1 MSLRQT
7 IQLTN
12 LFASERVEAFR
23 ARYRFVN
30 IFSSLSGFTLF
41 LLYHG
46 EVIQHEHKNFVYAA
60 QALCLILLLGEPAGI
75 YMASRNLRR
84 GFSFTGVDSVAAA
97 LGGGV
102 LLILAL
108 LSPWVLGVMSVQQA
122 SDSLVLGI
130 QGGVVFFSLLRFL
143 RGFHVLSRLANNPL
157 QIFMASFVGLILLGA
172 GLLML
177 PGATVAE
184 GSPPFIDALFMSTSA
199 TCVTGLATMDL
210 GTQFKPFGQVVILA
224 LIQFGG
230 LGIMSFAAFFSVMFG
245 SGGGIRDSA
254 ALGEM
259 MSVNF
264 AGRVGRTGA
273 WIVGSTLIFETLG
286 TVLLYGHWKGPEG
299 YLPADQQLYHS
310 VFHSVSAFCN
320 AGFGLHGDSL
330 VRYAGDWPLVLSV
343 GSLIVL
349 GGIGFPVI
357 VDICTYRFWATP
369 FIRRMPLLRKRVAK
383 QAMPRLNLQTKIA
396 VLTSAFLIA
405 LGTVAFWAMEY
416 DHSLKGMSLS
426 TQAAASLFHSIS
438 PRTAGFNTV
447 DLVQCQPATNFFTI
461 LLMLIGGSPGSTAG
475 GIKTTTFVV
484 LLLAVVAML
493 RARSPEIFKRRIAED
508 VTLKSLVM
516 LVLALAFISTA
527 TFALLLSEADSVL
540 ATSSHGSLDLLF
552 EAVSAFCTV
561 GLSIGTTPKLT
572 PVGKLIIIG
581 CMFVGRIG
589 PLTLVLAIGR
599 RTTQRFA
606 YPTESVMIG

>member
-23 ARYRFVN
+23 ARYRPAN
-30 IFSSLSGFTLF
+30 IFASVAGFSLF

-46 EVIQHEHKNFVYAA
+46 EVLPHEQKTYVYAA
-60 QALCLILLLGEPAGI
+60 QALCLALLLGEPAGI
-75 YMASRNLRR
+75 YLVSRNFKLA
-84 GFSFTGVDSVAAA
+84 FSFTALDSIAAI
-97 LGGGV
+97 LGFG
-102 LLILAL
+102 LLLMLAL
-108 LSPWVLGVMSVQQA
+108 LSPWVLQVINVQQSLDA
-122 SDSLVLGI
+122 LVLGI
-130 QGGVVFFSLLRFL
+130 QGGVVFYSLQRFL
-143 RGFHVLSRLANNPL
+143 RGFHVVSRLANNPL

-184 GSPPFIDALFMSTSA
+184 GSPDFVDALFMSTSA
-199 TCVTGLATMDL
+199 TCVTGLSTMDL
-210 GTQFKPFGQVVILA
+210 GTQFKPFGQLVILA

-245 SGGGIRDSA
+245 SGGGIKDSA

-259 MSVNF
+259 MSVNL

-273 WIVGSTLIFETLG
+273 WIVGSTLAFEIAG
-286 TVLLYGHWKGPEG
+286 TALLFGHWKGPDG
-299 YLPADQQLYHS
+299 YLPADQQLYYS
-310 VFHSVSAFCN
+310 AFHSVSAFCN
-320 AGFGLHGDSL
+320 AGFGLHQDSL

-357 VDICTYRFWATP
+357 VDVCSFRFWATP
-369 FIRRMPLLRKRVAK
+369 GIRQLPLFRRYVSK
-383 QAMPRLNLQTKIA
+383 QAMPRLNLQTKM
-396 VLTSAFLIA
+396 VLLTSALLLV
-405 LGTVAFWAMEY
+405 LGTVAFWAMERE
-416 DHSLKGMSLS
+416 HSLAGMSLS
-426 TQAAASLFHSIS
+426 TQFAASLFHSIS

-447 DLVQCQPATNFFTI
+447 DLTQCQPATSFFTI
-461 LLMLIGGSPGSTAG
+461 MFMLIGGSPGSTAG

-484 LLLAVVAML
+484 LLLAVLAML
-493 RARSPEIFKRRIAED
+493 RARSPELFRRRIADE

-516 LVLALAFISTA
+516 LVLALAFISMA
-527 TFALLLSEADSVL
+527 AFGLLLTEHDTVMAG
-540 ATSSHGSLDLLF
+540 SSHGALDLLF

-561 GLSIGTTPKLT
+561 GLSLGATSKLT
-572 PVGKLIIIG
+572 AAGKLIIIG
-581 CMFVGRIG
+581 CMFLGRIG

-599 RTTQRFA
+599 RKSQRFA